1 MRVADASTPTVVLIA
16 SPEPLLHGAMG
27 VVRSLGRLGIPVY
40 VASDGRPMP
49 TDRSRYLA
57 GSFTVVQAQAE
68 PARWVEDLAG
78 VGRSLGRRAVL
89 VPIDDL
95 GALAVN
101 DHADR
106 LAEWFLFPRPDPGLA
121 RTLASKRELHL
132 LCRRL
137 GVPSPETV
145 FPQDR
150 RDVLGFLER
159 ARPPVVVKAI
169 DPLLLHQRPGARSV
183 MVAHSRRELLSI
195 YDHMEVPERPN
206 LMLQEYIPG
215 GPESIWMFNGYLDRR
230 SRCLVGFTGTKQRQ
244 CLPHTGPTSLGI
256 CRRNPVVEQ
265 ATIEFLAAVGYQG
278 VVDLGWRY
286 DGRDGRYKLLDVN
299 PRIGGTF
306 RLFVASNGMDVARAL
321 YLDLTGQ
328 PVPAEA
334 ARDGR
339 KWLVEPNDLR
349 ASLLYWREGALT
361 PGQWL
366 GSLRGVEEAA
376 WFAADDPAPFLAM
389 CRSVAAM
396 AAAKAVRS
404 RNGRRRPA
412 SPGRPAVGAP
422 ASRSAAAVRA
432 GDTGGQPAAAHRQ
445 RLVTARFETHAPFW
459 EEVYAGGDVT
469 SRVYQHRR
477 ALALGWVDRLRLP
490 DGAPVLEV
498 GAGAGLTAVALAQ
511 RGYQVTAVDTTAA
524 MVDTARRRVAQ
535 AAVSS
540 RLRLCLGDAHRLPF
554 ADGAFR
560 LVVALGVMPWLHSPE
575 LAAQEIERVLAP
587 DGYLVVSAD
596 NRARLS
602 DLLDPLHNPAAAP
615 LRRLAKA
622 ALAAS
627 GRWRTPDH
635 GVPATFHHRAELDRI
650 LAAAGLESVAR
661 STFGF
666 GPFTLLGRRLLPDSV
681 GVRVDAS
688 LQALA
693 DRDVPGLRAVGAQ
706 HLVVARRSAP
716 ARVGQVALT

>member
-1 MRVADASTPTVVLIA
+1 MRVADASTPAVVLIA

-57 GSFTVVQAQAE
+57 GSFTVVHDQAE
-68 PARWVEDLAG
+68 PARWVEELAG

-169 DPLLLHQRPGARSV
+169 DPLLLYQRPGARSV
-183 MVAHSRRELLSI
+183 MVAHSRRELLDI
-195 YDHMEVPERPN
+195 YDRMEVPERPN

-256 CRRNPVVEQ
+256 CRANPVVEQ
-265 ATIEFLAAVGYQG
+265 ATTELLAAVGYQG

-286 DGRDGRYKLLDVN
+286 DARDGRYKLLDVN

-321 YLDLTGQ
+321 YLDLIGQ
-328 PVPAEA
+328 PVPAAA

-339 KWLVEPNDLR
+339 KWLVEPNDLQ

-376 WFAADDPAPFLAM
+376 WFARDDLAPFLAM
-389 CRSVAAM
+389 CRSAAAM
-396 AAAKAVRS
+396 AAAKVVRS
-404 RNGRRRPA
+404 SRAVVAVPA
-412 SPGRPAVGAP
+412 
-422 ASRSAAAVRA
+422 A
-432 GDTGGQPAAAHRQ
+432 GGGDPAAAARQ
-445 RLVTARFETHAPFW
+445 RLVTAYFQTRTRYW
-459 EEVYAGGDVT
+459 EDTYHGEDVV
-469 SRVYQHRR
+469 SLIHQHRR
-477 ALALGWVDRLRLP
+477 ALALDWVARLDLP
-490 DGAPVLEV
+490 DGARVLDV
-498 GAGAGLTAVALAQ
+498 GAGAGLTSVALAG
-511 RGYQVTAVDTTAA
+511 RGYQVTAVDASAA
-524 MVDTARRRVAQ
+524 MTEIIRRRAAE
-535 AAVSS
+535 AAVAS
-540 RLRLCLGDAHRLPF
+540 RLQLSLGDAHLLPF
-554 ADGAFR
+554 GCRVFS
-560 LVVALGVMPWLHSPE
+560 LVVALGVIPWLHSPE
-575 LAAQEIERVLAP
+575 RAAREMARVLAP
-587 DGYLVVSAD
+587 GGYLVVSAD
-596 NRARLS
+596 NRARLT
-602 DLLDPLHNPAAAP
+602 DLLDPRRSPATGP
-615 LRRLAKA
+615 LRRTAKS
-622 ALAAS
+622 ALAAT
-627 GRWRTPDH
+627 GRWRPA
-635 GVPATFHHRAELDRI
+635 GNGALATFHRRGEFDHI
-650 LAAAGLESVAR
+650 LAGAGLEPVAGA
-661 STFGF
+661 TFGF
-666 GPFTLLGRRLLPDSV
+666 GPFTLLGRRLLSNPV

-688 LQALA
+688 LQKLA
-693 DRDVPGLRAVGAQ
+693 DRGVPGVRSAGAQ
-706 HLVVARRSAP
+706 YLVVARKPTA
-716 ARVGQVALT
+716 AGAG

>member
-1 MRVADASTPTVVLIA
+1 MRVADASTPAVVLIA

-57 GSFTVVQAQAE
+57 GSFTVVHDQAE
-68 PARWVEDLAG
+68 PARWVEELAG

-169 DPLLLHQRPGARSV
+169 DPLLLYQRPGARSV
-183 MVAHSRRELLSI
+183 MVAHSRQELLDI
-195 YDHMEVPERPN
+195 YDRMEVPERPN

-256 CRRNPVVEQ
+256 CRANPVVEQ
-265 ATIEFLAAVGYQG
+265 ATTELLAAVGYQG

-286 DGRDGRYKLLDVN
+286 DARDGRYKLLDVN

-321 YLDLTGQ
+321 YLDLIGQ
-328 PVPAEA
+328 PVPAAA

-339 KWLVEPNDLR
+339 KWLVEPNDLQ

-376 WFAADDPAPFLAM
+376 WFARDDLAPFLAM
-389 CRSVAAM
+389 CRSAAAM

-404 RNGRRRPA
+404 SRAVVAVPA
-412 SPGRPAVGAP
+412 
-422 ASRSAAAVRA
+422 A
-432 GDTGGQPAAAHRQ
+432 GGGDPAAAARQ
-445 RLVTARFETHAPFW
+445 RLVTAYFQTRTRYW
-459 EEVYAGGDVT
+459 EDTYHGEDVV
-469 SRVYQHRR
+469 SLIHQHRR
-477 ALALGWVDRLRLP
+477 ALALDWVARLDLP
-490 DGAPVLEV
+490 DGARVLDV
-498 GAGAGLTAVALAQ
+498 GAGAGLTSVALAG
-511 RGYQVTAVDTTAA
+511 RGYQVTAVDASAA
-524 MVDTARRRVAQ
+524 MTEIIRRRAAE
-535 AAVSS
+535 AAVAS
-540 RLRLCLGDAHRLPF
+540 RLQLSLGDAHLLPF
-554 ADGAFR
+554 GCRVFS
-560 LVVALGVMPWLHSPE
+560 LVVALGVIPWLHSPE
-575 LAAQEIERVLAP
+575 RAAREMARVLAP
-587 DGYLVVSAD
+587 GGYLVVSAD
-596 NRARLS
+596 NRARLT
-602 DLLDPLHNPAAAP
+602 DLLDPRRSPATGP
-615 LRRLAKA
+615 LRRTAKS
-622 ALAAS
+622 ALAAT
-627 GRWRTPDH
+627 GRWRPA
-635 GVPATFHHRAELDRI
+635 GNGALATFHRRGEFDHI
-650 LAAAGLESVAR
+650 LAGTGLEPVAGA
-661 STFGF
+661 TFGF
-666 GPFTLLGRRLLPDSV
+666 GPFTLLGRRLLSNPV

-688 LQALA
+688 LQKLA
-693 DRDVPGLRAVGAQ
+693 DRGVPGVRSAGAQ
-706 HLVVARRSAP
+706 YLVVARKPTA
-716 ARVGQVALT
+716 AGAG

>member
-1 MRVADASTPTVVLIA
+1 MRVADASTPAVVLIA

-57 GSFTVVQAQAE
+57 GSFTVVHDQAE
-68 PARWVEDLAG
+68 PARWVEELAG

-169 DPLLLHQRPGARSV
+169 DPLLLYQRPGARSV
-183 MVAHSRRELLSI
+183 MVAHSRRELLDI
-195 YDHMEVPERPN
+195 YDRMEVPERPN
-206 LMLQEYIPG
+206 LILQEYIPG

-256 CRRNPVVEQ
+256 CRANPVVEQ
-265 ATIEFLAAVGYQG
+265 ATTELLAAVGYQG

-286 DGRDGRYKLLDVN
+286 DARDGRYKLLDVN

-328 PVPAEA
+328 PVPAAA

-376 WFAADDPAPFLAM
+376 WFARDDLAPFLAM
-389 CRSVAAM
+389 CRSAAAI

-404 RNGRRRPA
+404 SRAVVAVPA
-412 SPGRPAVGAP
+412 
-422 ASRSAAAVRA
+422 A
-432 GDTGGQPAAAHRQ
+432 GGGDPAAAARQ
-445 RLVTARFETHAPFW
+445 RLVTAYFQTRTRYW
-459 EEVYAGGDVT
+459 EDTYHGEDVV
-469 SRVYQHRR
+469 SLIHQHRR
-477 ALALGWVDRLRLP
+477 ALALDWVARLDLP
-490 DGAPVLEV
+490 DGARVLDV
-498 GAGAGLTAVALAQ
+498 GAGAGLTSVALAG
-511 RGYQVTAVDTTAA
+511 RGYQVTAVDASAA
-524 MVDTARRRVAQ
+524 MTEIIRRRAAE
-535 AAVSS
+535 AAVAS
-540 RLRLCLGDAHRLPF
+540 RLQLSLGDAHLLPF
-554 ADGAFR
+554 GCRVFS
-560 LVVALGVMPWLHSPE
+560 LVVALGVIPWLHSPE
-575 LAAQEIERVLAP
+575 RAAREMARVLAP
-587 DGYLVVSAD
+587 GGYLVVSAD
-596 NRARLS
+596 NRARLT
-602 DLLDPLHNPAAAP
+602 DLLDPRRSPATGP
-615 LRRLAKA
+615 LRRTAKS
-622 ALAAS
+622 ALAAT
-627 GRWRTPDH
+627 GRWRPA
-635 GVPATFHHRAELDRI
+635 GNGALATFHRRGEFDHI
-650 LAAAGLESVAR
+650 LAGTGLEPVAGA
-661 STFGF
+661 TFGF
-666 GPFTLLGRRLLPDSV
+666 GPFTLLGRRLLSNPV

-688 LQALA
+688 LQKLA
-693 DRDVPGLRAVGAQ
+693 DRGVPGVRSAGAQ
-706 HLVVARRSAP
+706 YLVVARKPTA
-716 ARVGQVALT
+716 AGAG

>member
-16 SPEPLLHGAMG
+16 SPEPLLHGALG

-40 VASDGRPMP
+40 LAHDGRPMP

-57 GSFTVVQAQAE
+57 GSFTVVHDQAE
-68 PARWVEDLAG
+68 PARWVEELAR

-106 LAEWFLFPRPDPGLA
+106 LAEWFLLPRPDPGLA

-169 DPLLLHQRPGARSV
+169 DPLLLYQRPGARSV
-183 MVAHSRRELLSI
+183 MVAHSRRELLDI
-195 YDHMEVPERPN
+195 YDRMEVPERPN

-244 CLPHTGPTSLGI
+244 CLPHTGPTSLGV
-256 CRRNPVVEQ
+256 CRANPVVEQ
-265 ATIEFLAAVGYQG
+265 ATTEFLAAVGYQG

-286 DGRDGRYKLLDVN
+286 DARDGRYKLLDVN

-306 RLFVASNGMDVARAL
+306 RLFVAGNGMDVVRAL

-328 PVPAEA
+328 PVPAA
-334 ARDGR
+334 GARDGR

-376 WFAADDPAPFLAM
+376 WFARDDLAPFLAM
-389 CRSVAAM
+389 CRSTAAM
-396 AAAKAVRS
+396 AAAKAARS
-404 RNGRRRPA
+404 RRA
-412 SPGRPAVGAP
+412 MVAAP
-422 ASRSAAAVRA
+422 AA
-432 GDTGGQPAAAHRQ
+432 GGGDPAAATRQ
-445 RLVTARFETHAPFW
+445 RLVTAYFQTRTRYW
-459 EEVYAGGDVT
+459 EDTYDDEDVV
-469 SRVYQHRR
+469 SLIHQHRR
-477 ALALGWVDRLRLP
+477 ALALDWVARLGLP
-490 DGAPVLEV
+490 DGARVLDV
-498 GAGAGLTAVALAQ
+498 GAGAGLTSVALAG
-511 RGYQVTAVDTTAA
+511 RGYQVTAVDASAA
-524 MVDTARRRVAQ
+524 MTETIRRRAAE
-535 AAVSS
+535 AAVVS
-540 RLRLCLGDAHRLPF
+540 RLQLSLGDAHLLPF
-554 ADGAFR
+554 GCRVFS
-560 LVVALGVMPWLHSPE
+560 LVMALGLIPWLHSPE
-575 LAAQEIERVLAP
+575 RAAREMARVLAP
-587 DGYLVVSAD
+587 GGYLVVSAD
-596 NRARLS
+596 NRARLT
-602 DLLDPLHNPAAAP
+602 DLLDPRRSPVTGP
-615 LRRLAKA
+615 LRRTAKSAMA
-622 ALAAS
+622 AT
-627 GRWRTPDH
+627 GRWRPA
-635 GVPATFHHRAELDRI
+635 GNGALATFHRRGELDHI
-650 LAAAGLESVAR
+650 LAGAGLEPVAGA
-661 STFGF
+661 TFGF
-666 GPFTLLGRRLLPDSV
+666 GPFTLLGRRLLPDPV

-688 LQALA
+688 LQRLA
-693 DRDVPGLRAVGAQ
+693 DRDVPGLRSAGAQ
-706 HLVVARRSAP
+706 YLVVARKPTA
-716 ARVGQVALT
+716 AGAG

>member
-1 MRVADASTPTVVLIA
+1 MRVADASTPVVVLIA

-57 GSFTVVQAQAE
+57 GSFTVVHDQAE
-68 PARWVEDLAG
+68 PVRWVEELAG
-78 VGRSLGRRAVL
+78 VGRSLGGRAVL

-169 DPLLLHQRPGARSV
+169 DPLLLYQRPGARSV
-183 MVAHSRRELLSI
+183 MVAHSRRELLGI
-195 YDHMEVPERPN
+195 YDRMEVPERPN

-244 CLPHTGPTSLGI
+244 CLPHTGPTSLGV
-256 CRRNPVVEQ
+256 CRANPVVEQ
-265 ATIEFLAAVGYQG
+265 ATTELLAAVGYQG

-286 DGRDGRYKLLDVN
+286 DARDGRYKLLDVN

-328 PVPAEA
+328 SVPAAA

-349 ASLLYWREGALT
+349 ASLLYWREGSLT

-376 WFAADDPAPFLAM
+376 WFARDDLAPFLAM
-389 CRSVAAM
+389 CRSAAAM
-396 AAAKAVRS
+396 AAAKAVQSS
-404 RNGRRRPA
+404 R
-412 SPGRPAVGAP
+412 AVVAAP
-422 ASRSAAAVRA
+422 AA
-432 GDTGGQPAAAHRQ
+432 GGGNPAAAARQ
-445 RLVTARFETHAPFW
+445 RLVTARFQTRARYW
-459 EEVYAGGDVT
+459 EDIYDSEDVV
-469 SRVYQHRR
+469 SVIHQRRR
-477 ALALGWVDRLRLP
+477 ALTLEWVTRLGLP
-490 DGAPVLEV
+490 DGARVLEV
-498 GAGAGLTAVALAQ
+498 GAGAGLTSVTLAG
-511 RGYQVTAVDTTAA
+511 RGYQVTAVDASGA
-524 MVDTARRRVAQ
+524 MTETIRRRAAE
-535 AAVSS
+535 AAVAS
-540 RLRLCLGDAHRLPF
+540 RLQVSIGDAHLLPF
-554 ADGAFR
+554 GCRVFS
-560 LVVALGVMPWLHSPE
+560 LVVALGVIPWLHSPE
-575 LAAQEIERVLAP
+575 RAAREMARVLAP
-587 DGYLVVSAD
+587 GGYLVVSAD
-596 NRARLS
+596 NRVRLT
-602 DLLDPLHNPAAAP
+602 DLVDPLRSPVTGP
-615 LRRLAKA
+615 LRRTAKS
-622 ALAAS
+622 ALAAT
-627 GRWRTPDH
+627 GRWRPA
-635 GVPATFHHRAELDRI
+635 GNGALATFHRRGEFDHI
-650 LAAAGLESVAR
+650 LAGAGLEPVAGA
-661 STFGF
+661 TFGF
-666 GPFTLLGRRLLPDSV
+666 GPFTLLGRRLLSAPV

-688 LQALA
+688 LQKLA
-693 DRDVPGLRAVGAQ
+693 DRGVPGVRSAGAQ
-706 HLVVARRSAP
+706 YLVVARKPTSA
-716 ARVGQVALT
+716 GSG

>member
-16 SPEPLLHGAMG
+16 SPEPLLHGAIG

-40 VASDGRPMP
+40 VASDGRPML

-57 GSFTVVQAQAE
+57 GSFTVVHDQAE
-68 PARWVEDLAG
+68 PARWVEELAG
-78 VGRSLGRRAVL
+78 VGRSLGCRAVL

-121 RTLASKRELHL
+121 WTLASKRELHL

-169 DPLLLHQRPGARSV
+169 DPLLLYQRPGARSV
-183 MVAHSRRELLSI
+183 MVAHSRRELLGI
-195 YDHMEVPERPN
+195 YDRMEVPERPN
-206 LMLQEYIPG
+206 LMLQEYVPG

-244 CLPHTGPTSLGI
+244 CLPHTGPTSLGV
-256 CRRNPVVEQ
+256 CRANPVVEQ
-265 ATIEFLAAVGYQG
+265 ATTEFLAAVGYRG

-286 DGRDGRYKLLDVN
+286 DARDGRYKLLDVN
-299 PRIGGTF
+299 PRIGGSF

-328 PVPAEA
+328 PVPAAA

-376 WFAADDPAPFLAM
+376 WFARDDPAPFLAM
-389 CRSVAAM
+389 CRSAAAM
-396 AAAKAVRS
+396 VAAKAGRS
-404 RNGRRRPA
+404 RR
-412 SPGRPAVGAP
+412 AVVAAP
-422 ASRSAAAVRA
+422 AA
-432 GDTGGQPAAAHRQ
+432 GGGDPAAAARQ
-445 RLVTARFETHAPFW
+445 RLVTARFQTRTRYW
-459 EEVYAGGDVT
+459 EDIYDGEDVV
-469 SRVYQHRR
+469 SVIHQHRR
-477 ALALGWVDRLRLP
+477 ALALEWVARLGLP
-490 DGAPVLEV
+490 DGARVLEV
-498 GAGAGLTAVALAQ
+498 GAGAGLTSVALAG
-511 RGYQVTAVDTTAA
+511 RGYQVTAVDASAA
-524 MVDTARRRVAQ
+524 MTETMRHRAAE
-535 AAVSS
+535 AAVAS
-540 RLRLCLGDAHRLPF
+540 RLQVSLGDAHRLPF
-554 ADGAFR
+554 GGRVFS
-560 LVVALGVMPWLHSPE
+560 LVVALGVIPWLHSPE
-575 LAAQEIERVLAP
+575 QAAREMARVLASG
-587 DGYLVVSAD
+587 GYLVVSAD
-596 NRARLS
+596 NRARLTN
-602 DLLDPLHNPAAAP
+602 LLDPRRSSVTGP
-615 LRRLAKA
+615 LRRTARS
-622 ALAAS
+622 ALAAT
-627 GRWRTPDH
+627 GRWRPA
-635 GVPATFHHRAELDRI
+635 GNGALATFHRRGEFDRI
-650 LAAAGLESVAR
+650 LAGAGLEPVAGA
-661 STFGF
+661 TFGF
-666 GPFTLLGRRLLPDSV
+666 GPFTLLGRRLLSDPV

-688 LQALA
+688 LQSLA
-693 DRDVPGLRAVGAQ
+693 DRGMPGVRSAGAQ
-706 HLVVARRSAP
+706 HLVVARKPTSAG
-716 ARVGQVALT
+716 AG

>member
-1 MRVADASTPTVVLIA
+1 MRVADASTPAVVLIA

-57 GSFTVVQAQAE
+57 GSFTVVYDQAE
-68 PARWVEDLAG
+68 PARWVEELAG

-169 DPLLLHQRPGARSV
+169 DPLLLYQRPGARSV
-183 MVAHSRRELLSI
+183 MVAHSRQELLDI
-195 YDHMEVPERPN
+195 YDRMEVPERPN

-256 CRRNPVVEQ
+256 CRANPVVEQ
-265 ATIEFLAAVGYQG
+265 ATTELLAAVGYQG

-286 DGRDGRYKLLDVN
+286 DARDGRYKLLDVN

-321 YLDLTGQ
+321 YLDLIGQ
-328 PVPAEA
+328 PVPAAA

-339 KWLVEPNDLR
+339 KWLVEPNDLQ

-376 WFAADDPAPFLAM
+376 WFARDDLAPFLAM
-389 CRSVAAM
+389 CRSAAAM

-404 RNGRRRPA
+404 SRAVVAVPA
-412 SPGRPAVGAP
+412 
-422 ASRSAAAVRA
+422 A
-432 GDTGGQPAAAHRQ
+432 GGGDPAAAARQ
-445 RLVTARFETHAPFW
+445 RLVTAYFQTRTRYW
-459 EEVYAGGDVT
+459 EDTYHGEDVV
-469 SRVYQHRR
+469 SLIHQHRR
-477 ALALGWVDRLRLP
+477 ALALDWVARLDLP
-490 DGAPVLEV
+490 DGARVLDV
-498 GAGAGLTAVALAQ
+498 GAGAGLTSVALAG
-511 RGYQVTAVDTTAA
+511 RGYQVTAVDASAA
-524 MVDTARRRVAQ
+524 MTEIIRRRAAE
-535 AAVSS
+535 AAVAS
-540 RLRLCLGDAHRLPF
+540 RLQLSLGDAHLLPF
-554 ADGAFR
+554 GCRVFS
-560 LVVALGVMPWLHSPE
+560 LVVALGVIPWLHSPE
-575 LAAQEIERVLAP
+575 RAAREMARVLAP
-587 DGYLVVSAD
+587 GGYLVVSAD
-596 NRARLS
+596 NRARLT
-602 DLLDPLHNPAAAP
+602 DLLDPRRSPATGP
-615 LRRLAKA
+615 LRRTAKS
-622 ALAAS
+622 ALAAT
-627 GRWRTPDH
+627 GRWRPA
-635 GVPATFHHRAELDRI
+635 GNGALATFHRRGEFDHI
-650 LAAAGLESVAR
+650 LAGTGLEPVAGA
-661 STFGF
+661 TFGF
-666 GPFTLLGRRLLPDSV
+666 GPFTLLGRRLLSNPV

-688 LQALA
+688 LQKLA
-693 DRDVPGLRAVGAQ
+693 DRGVPGVRSAGAQ
-706 HLVVARRSAP
+706 YLVVARKPTA
-716 ARVGQVALT
+716 AGAG

>member
-1 MRVADASTPTVVLIA
+1 MRVADASTPAVVLIA

-57 GSFTVVQAQAE
+57 GSFTVVHDQAE
-68 PARWVEDLAG
+68 PARWVEELAG

-169 DPLLLHQRPGARSV
+169 DPLLLYQRPGARSV
-183 MVAHSRRELLSI
+183 MVAHSRRELLDI
-195 YDHMEVPERPN
+195 YDRMEVPERPN

-256 CRRNPVVEQ
+256 CRANPVVEQ
-265 ATIEFLAAVGYQG
+265 ATTELLAAVGYQG

-286 DGRDGRYKLLDVN
+286 DARDGRYKLLDVN

-321 YLDLTGQ
+321 YLDLIGQ
-328 PVPAEA
+328 PVPAAA

-339 KWLVEPNDLR
+339 KWLVEPNDLQ

-376 WFAADDPAPFLAM
+376 WFARDDLAPFLAM
-389 CRSVAAM
+389 CRSAAAI

-404 RNGRRRPA
+404 SRAVVAVPA
-412 SPGRPAVGAP
+412 
-422 ASRSAAAVRA
+422 A
-432 GDTGGQPAAAHRQ
+432 GGGDPAAAARQ
-445 RLVTARFETHAPFW
+445 RLVTAYFQTRTRYW
-459 EEVYAGGDVT
+459 EDTYHGEDVV
-469 SRVYQHRR
+469 SLIHQHRR
-477 ALALGWVDRLRLP
+477 ALALDWVARLDLP
-490 DGAPVLEV
+490 DGARVLDV
-498 GAGAGLTAVALAQ
+498 GAGAGLTSVALAG
-511 RGYQVTAVDTTAA
+511 RGYQVTAVDASAA
-524 MVDTARRRVAQ
+524 MTEIIRRRAAE
-535 AAVSS
+535 AAVAS
-540 RLRLCLGDAHRLPF
+540 RLQLSLGDAHLLPF
-554 ADGAFR
+554 GCRVFS
-560 LVVALGVMPWLHSPE
+560 LVVALGVIPWLHSPE
-575 LAAQEIERVLAP
+575 RAAREMARVLAP
-587 DGYLVVSAD
+587 GGYLVVSAD
-596 NRARLS
+596 NRARLT
-602 DLLDPLHNPAAAP
+602 DLLDPRRSPATGP
-615 LRRLAKA
+615 LRRTAKS
-622 ALAAS
+622 ALAAT
-627 GRWRTPDH
+627 GRWRPA
-635 GVPATFHHRAELDRI
+635 GNGALATFHRRGEFDHI
-650 LAAAGLESVAR
+650 LAGTGLEPVAGA
-661 STFGF
+661 TFGF
-666 GPFTLLGRRLLPDSV
+666 GPFTLLGRRLLSDPV

-688 LQALA
+688 LQKLA
-693 DRDVPGLRAVGAQ
+693 DRGVPGVRSAGAQ
-706 HLVVARRSAP
+706 YLVVARKPTA
-716 ARVGQVALT
+716 AGAG

>member
-1 MRVADASTPTVVLIA
+1 MRVADASTPVVVLIA
-16 SPEPLLHGAMG
+16 SRAPLLHGAMG

-40 VASDGRPMP
+40 LTSDGRPMP
-49 TDRSRYLA
+49 TVRSRYLA
-57 GSFTVVQAQAE
+57 GSFTVVHDPAE
-68 PARWVEDLAG
+68 PGRLAAALEG
-78 VGRSLGRRAVL
+78 VGRQLGRRAVL
-89 VPIDDL
+89 VPIDDV

-106 LAEWFLFPRPDPGLA
+106 LAGWFLFPRPDPGLA

-150 RDVLGFLER
+150 EDVLGFLER

-169 DPLLLHQRPGARSV
+169 DPLLLYQRPGARSV
-183 MVAHSRRELLSI
+183 VIAHTQEELLAA
-195 YDHMEVPERPN
+195 YDRMEVPERPN

-244 CLPHTGPTSLGI
+244 CLPHTGPTSLGV
-256 CRRNPVVEQ
+256 CQRNPPLER
-265 ATIEFLAAVGYQG
+265 ATTEFLAAVGYQG

-286 DGRDGRYKLLDVN
+286 DARDGRYKLLDVN

-328 PVPAEA
+328 PVPAAA

-339 KWLVEPNDLR
+339 KWLVEPNDLQ
-349 ASLLYWREGALT
+349 ASLLYWREGTLT

-376 WFAADDPAPFLAM
+376 WFARDDLAPFLAM
-389 CRSVAAM
+389 CRSAAAM
-396 AAAKAVRS
+396 AAAKAARS
-404 RNGRRRPA
+404 RHGRRRPA
-412 SPGRPAVGAP
+412 SQPD
-422 ASRSAAAVRA
+422 AAVPA
-432 GDTGGQPAAAHRQ
+432 GGNASHPATGRQ
-445 RLVTARFETHAPFW
+445 RLVTARFQTHARYW
-459 EEVYAGGDVT
+459 EDIYDGSDVT

-477 ALALGWVDRLRLP
+477 ALALEWVDRLGLP

-498 GAGAGLTAVALAQ
+498 GAGAGLTAVALAE

-524 MVDTARRRVAQ
+524 MVDTARRRAAQ

-540 RLRLCLGDAHRLPF
+540 QLRLALGDAHRLPF

-560 LVVALGVMPWLHSPE
+560 LVVALGVIPWLHSPE
-575 LAAQEIERVLAP
+575 RAAQEIERVLTP
-587 DGYLVVSAD
+587 GGYLVVSAD
-596 NRARLS
+596 NRARLT
-602 DLLDPLHNPAAAP
+602 DLLDPRHNPAAAP
-615 LRRLAKA
+615 LRRAAKS

-627 GRWRTPDH
+627 GRWRTRDH
-635 GVPATFHHRAELDRI
+635 GVPATFHRRGELDRI
-650 LAAAGLESVAR
+650 LVAAGLEPVAGA
-661 STFGF
+661 TFGF
-666 GPFTLLGRRLLPDSV
+666 GPFTLLGRRVLPDPI

-688 LQALA
+688 LQSLA
-693 DRDVPGLRAVGAQ
+693 DRDMPGLRAAGAQ
-706 HLVVARRSAP
+706 HLIVARKPAP
-716 ARVGQVALT
+716 ARVGRVAVT

>member
-1 MRVADASTPTVVLIA
+1 MRVADASTPAVVLIA
-16 SPEPLLHGAMG
+16 SPERLLHGAMG

-57 GSFTVVQAQAE
+57 GSFTVVHDQAE
-68 PARWVEDLAG
+68 PARWVEELAG
-78 VGRSLGRRAVL
+78 VGRRLGRRAVL

-106 LAEWFLFPRPDPGLA
+106 LAEWFLLPRPDPGLA

-150 RDVLGFLER
+150 HDVLGFLEQ

-169 DPLLLHQRPGARSV
+169 DPLLLSQRPGARSV
-183 MVAHSRRELLSI
+183 MVAHSRRELLDI
-195 YDHMEVPERPN
+195 YDRMEVPERPN

-244 CLPHTGPTSLGI
+244 CLPHTGPTSLGV
-256 CRRNPVVEQ
+256 CRANPVVEQ
-265 ATIEFLAAVGYQG
+265 ATTEFLAAVGYQG

-286 DGRDGRYKLLDVN
+286 DARDRRYKLLDVN

-328 PVPAEA
+328 PVPAAA
-334 ARDGR
+334 AREGR
-339 KWLVEPNDLR
+339 KWLVEPNDLQ

-376 WFAADDPAPFLAM
+376 WFARDDLAPFLAM
-389 CRSVAAM
+389 CRSAAAM
-396 AAAKAVRS
+396 AAAKVVRS
-404 RNGRRRPA
+404 
-412 SPGRPAVGAP
+412 S
-422 ASRSAAAVRA
+422 RA
-432 GDTGGQPAAAHRQ
+432 GVAVPAAGGGDPAAAAARQ
-445 RLVTARFETHAPFW
+445 RVVTAYFQTRTRYW
-459 EEVYAGGDVT
+459 EDTYHGGDVV
-469 SRVYQHRR
+469 SLIHQHRR
-477 ALALGWVDRLRLP
+477 ALALDWVARLDLP
-490 DGAPVLEV
+490 NGARVLDV
-498 GAGAGLTAVALAQ
+498 GAGAGLTSVALAG
-511 RGYQVTAVDTTAA
+511 RGYQVTAVDASAA
-524 MVDTARRRVAQ
+524 MTETIRRRAAE
-535 AAVSS
+535 AAVAS
-540 RLRLCLGDAHRLPF
+540 RLQLSLGDAHLLPF
-554 ADGAFR
+554 GCRVFS
-560 LVVALGVMPWLHSPE
+560 LVVALGVIPWLHSPGR
-575 LAAQEIERVLAP
+575 AAREMARVLAP
-587 DGYLVVSAD
+587 GGYLVVSAD
-596 NRARLS
+596 NRARLT
-602 DLLDPLHNPAAAP
+602 DLLDPRRSPVTGP
-615 LRRLAKA
+615 LRRTAKS
-622 ALAAS
+622 ALAAT
-627 GRWRTPDH
+627 GRWRPA
-635 GVPATFHHRAELDRI
+635 GNGALATFHRRGEFDHI
-650 LAAAGLESVAR
+650 LAGAGLEPVAGA
-661 STFGF
+661 TFGF
-666 GPFTLLGRRLLPDSV
+666 GPFTLLGRRLLPDPV

-688 LQALA
+688 LQRLA
-693 DRDVPGLRAVGAQ
+693 DRGVPGVRSAGAQ
-706 HLVVARRSAP
+706 YLVIARKPTSAG
-716 ARVGQVALT
+716 AG

>member
-16 SPEPLLHGAMG
+16 SPEPLLHGALG

-40 VASDGRPMP
+40 LAHDGRPMP

-57 GSFTVVQAQAE
+57 GSFTVVHDQAE
-68 PARWVEDLAG
+68 PARWVEELAR

-106 LAEWFLFPRPDPGLA
+106 LAEWFLLPRPDPGLA

-169 DPLLLHQRPGARSV
+169 DPLLLYQRPGARSV
-183 MVAHSRRELLSI
+183 MVAHSRRELLDI
-195 YDHMEVPERPN
+195 YDRMEVPERPN

-244 CLPHTGPTSLGI
+244 CLPHTGPTSLGV
-256 CRRNPVVEQ
+256 CRANPVVEQ
-265 ATIEFLAAVGYQG
+265 ATTEFLAAVGYQG

-286 DGRDGRYKLLDVN
+286 DARDGRYKLLDVN

-306 RLFVASNGMDVARAL
+306 RLFVAGNGMDVVRAL

-328 PVPAEA
+328 PVPAA
-334 ARDGR
+334 GARDGR

-376 WFAADDPAPFLAM
+376 WFARDDLAPFLAM
-389 CRSVAAM
+389 CRSTAAM
-396 AAAKAVRS
+396 AAAKAARS
-404 RNGRRRPA
+404 RRA
-412 SPGRPAVGAP
+412 MVAAP
-422 ASRSAAAVRA
+422 AA
-432 GDTGGQPAAAHRQ
+432 GGGDPAAATRQ
-445 RLVTARFETHAPFW
+445 RLVTAYFQTRTRYW
-459 EEVYAGGDVT
+459 EDTYDDEDVV
-469 SRVYQHRR
+469 SLIHQHRR
-477 ALALGWVDRLRLP
+477 ALALDWVARLGLP
-490 DGAPVLEV
+490 DGARVLDV
-498 GAGAGLTAVALAQ
+498 GAGAGLTSVALAG
-511 RGYQVTAVDTTAA
+511 RGYQVTAVDASAA
-524 MVDTARRRVAQ
+524 MTETIRRRAAE
-535 AAVSS
+535 AAVVS
-540 RLRLCLGDAHRLPF
+540 RLQLSLGDAHLLPF
-554 ADGAFR
+554 GCRVFS
-560 LVVALGVMPWLHSPE
+560 LVMALGLIPWLHSPE
-575 LAAQEIERVLAP
+575 RAAREMARVLAP
-587 DGYLVVSAD
+587 GGYLVVSAD
-596 NRARLS
+596 NRARLT
-602 DLLDPLHNPAAAP
+602 DLLDPRRSPVTGP
-615 LRRLAKA
+615 LRRTAKSAMA
-622 ALAAS
+622 AT
-627 GRWRTPDH
+627 GRWRPA
-635 GVPATFHHRAELDRI
+635 GNGALATFHRRGELDHI
-650 LAAAGLESVAR
+650 LAGAGLEPVAGA
-661 STFGF
+661 TFGF
-666 GPFTLLGRRLLPDSV
+666 GPFTLFGRRLLSDPV

-688 LQALA
+688 LQKLA
-693 DRDVPGLRAVGAQ
+693 DRDVPGLRSAGAQ
-706 HLVVARRSAP
+706 YLVVARKPMA
-716 ARVGQVALT
+716 AGAG

>member
-1 MRVADASTPTVVLIA
+1 MRVADASTPAVVLIA

-57 GSFTVVQAQAE
+57 GSFTVVHDQAE
-68 PARWVEDLAG
+68 PARWVEELAG

-169 DPLLLHQRPGARSV
+169 DPLLLYQRPGARSV
-183 MVAHSRRELLSI
+183 MVAHSRRELLDI
-195 YDHMEVPERPN
+195 YDRMEVPERPN

-256 CRRNPVVEQ
+256 CRANPMVEQ
-265 ATIEFLAAVGYQG
+265 ATTELLAAVGYQG

-286 DGRDGRYKLLDVN
+286 DARDGRYKLLDVN

-328 PVPAEA
+328 PVPAAA

-339 KWLVEPNDLR
+339 KWLVEPNDLQ

-376 WFAADDPAPFLAM
+376 WFARDDLAPFLAM
-389 CRSVAAM
+389 CRSAAAI

-404 RNGRRRPA
+404 SRAVVAVPA
-412 SPGRPAVGAP
+412 
-422 ASRSAAAVRA
+422 A
-432 GDTGGQPAAAHRQ
+432 GGGDPAAAARQ
-445 RLVTARFETHAPFW
+445 RLVTAYFQTRTRYW
-459 EEVYAGGDVT
+459 EDTYHGEDVV
-469 SRVYQHRR
+469 SLIHQHRR
-477 ALALGWVDRLRLP
+477 ALALDWVARLDLP
-490 DGAPVLEV
+490 DGARVLDV
-498 GAGAGLTAVALAQ
+498 GAGAGLTSVALAG
-511 RGYQVTAVDTTAA
+511 RGYQVTAVDASAA
-524 MVDTARRRVAQ
+524 MTEIIRRRAAE
-535 AAVSS
+535 AAVAS
-540 RLRLCLGDAHRLPF
+540 RLQLSLGDAHLLPF
-554 ADGAFR
+554 GCRVFS
-560 LVVALGVMPWLHSPE
+560 LVVALGVIPWLHSPE
-575 LAAQEIERVLAP
+575 RAAREMARVLAP
-587 DGYLVVSAD
+587 GGYLVVSAD
-596 NRARLS
+596 NRARLT
-602 DLLDPLHNPAAAP
+602 DLLDPRRSPATGP
-615 LRRLAKA
+615 LRRTAKS
-622 ALAAS
+622 ALAAT
-627 GRWRTPDH
+627 GRWRPA
-635 GVPATFHHRAELDRI
+635 GNGALATFHRRGEFDHI
-650 LAAAGLESVAR
+650 LAGTGLEPVAGA
-661 STFGF
+661 TFGF
-666 GPFTLLGRRLLPDSV
+666 GPFTLLGRRLLSNPV

-688 LQALA
+688 LQKLA
-693 DRDVPGLRAVGAQ
+693 DRGVPGVRSAGAQ
-706 HLVVARRSAP
+706 YLVVARKPTA
-716 ARVGQVALT
+716 AGAG

>member
-1 MRVADASTPTVVLIA
+1 MRVADASTPAVVLIA

-57 GSFTVVQAQAE
+57 GSFTVVHDQAE
-68 PARWVEDLAG
+68 PARWVEELAR

-106 LAEWFLFPRPDPGLA
+106 LAEWFLLPRPDPGLA

-169 DPLLLHQRPGARSV
+169 DPLLLYQRPGARSV
-183 MVAHSRRELLSI
+183 MVAHSRRELLDI
-195 YDHMEVPERPN
+195 YDRMEVPERPN

-244 CLPHTGPTSLGI
+244 CLPHTGPTSLGV
-256 CRRNPVVEQ
+256 CRANPVVEQ
-265 ATIEFLAAVGYQG
+265 ATTEFLAAVGYQG

-286 DGRDGRYKLLDVN
+286 DARDGRYKLLDVN

-328 PVPAEA
+328 PVPAAA

-339 KWLVEPNDLR
+339 KWLVEPNDLQ

-376 WFAADDPAPFLAM
+376 WFARDDLAPFLAM
-389 CRSVAAM
+389 CRSAAAM

-404 RNGRRRPA
+404 RR
-412 SPGRPAVGAP
+412 AVVAAP
-422 ASRSAAAVRA
+422 AA
-432 GDTGGQPAAAHRQ
+432 GGGDPAAATRQ
-445 RLVTARFETHAPFW
+445 RLVTAYFQTRTRYW
-459 EEVYAGGDVT
+459 EDTYDGEDVV
-469 SRVYQHRR
+469 SLIHQHRR
-477 ALALGWVDRLRLP
+477 ALALDWVARLGLP
-490 DGAPVLEV
+490 DGARVLEV
-498 GAGAGLTAVALAQ
+498 GAGAGLTSVALAG
-511 RGYQVTAVDTTAA
+511 RGYQVTAVDASAA
-524 MVDTARRRVAQ
+524 MTETIRRRAAE
-535 AAVSS
+535 AAV
-540 RLRLCLGDAHRLPF
+540 
-554 ADGAFR
+554 
-560 LVVALGVMPWLHSPE
+560 V
-575 LAAQEIERVLAP
+575 
-587 DGYLVVSAD
+587 
-596 NRARLS
+596 
-602 DLLDPLHNPAAAP
+602 
-615 LRRLAKA
+615 
-622 ALAAS
+622 
-627 GRWRTPDH
+627 
-635 GVPATFHHRAELDRI
+635 
-650 LAAAGLESVAR
+650 LAAAAQ
-661 STFGF
+661 
-666 GPFTLLGRRLLPDSV
+666 PGRRPSAAVRLPC
-681 GVRVDAS
+681 
-688 LQALA
+688 LQPGGGARGDPLA
-693 DRDVPGLRAVGAQ
+693 PLPRAGRPGDGQGAR
-706 HLVVARRSAP
+706 ARRLPGGQRRQPRPPHRP
-716 ARVGQVALT
+716 ARPAAQPG

>member
-1 MRVADASTPTVVLIA
+1 MRVADASTPAVVLIA

-57 GSFTVVQAQAE
+57 GSFTVVHDQAE
-68 PARWVEDLAG
+68 PARWVEELAG

-169 DPLLLHQRPGARSV
+169 DPLLLYQRPGARSV
-183 MVAHSRRELLSI
+183 MVAHSRQELLDI
-195 YDHMEVPERPN
+195 YDRMEVPERPN

-256 CRRNPVVEQ
+256 CRANPMVEQ
-265 ATIEFLAAVGYQG
+265 ATTELLAAVGYQG

-286 DGRDGRYKLLDVN
+286 DARDGRYKLLDVN

-321 YLDLTGQ
+321 YLDLIGQ
-328 PVPAEA
+328 PVPAAA

-339 KWLVEPNDLR
+339 TSLVEPKDLQ

-376 WFAADDPAPFLAM
+376 WFARDDLAPFLAM
-389 CRSVAAM
+389 CRSAAAM

-404 RNGRRRPA
+404 SRAVVAVPA
-412 SPGRPAVGAP
+412 
-422 ASRSAAAVRA
+422 A
-432 GDTGGQPAAAHRQ
+432 GGGDPAAAARQ
-445 RLVTARFETHAPFW
+445 RLVTAYFQTRTRYW
-459 EEVYAGGDVT
+459 EDTYHGEDVV
-469 SRVYQHRR
+469 SLIHQHRR
-477 ALALGWVDRLRLP
+477 ALALDWVARLDLP
-490 DGAPVLEV
+490 DGARVLDV
-498 GAGAGLTAVALAQ
+498 GAGAGLTSVALAG
-511 RGYQVTAVDTTAA
+511 RGYQVTAVDASAA
-524 MVDTARRRVAQ
+524 MTEIIRRRAAE
-535 AAVSS
+535 AAVAS
-540 RLRLCLGDAHRLPF
+540 RLQLSLGDAHLLPF
-554 ADGAFR
+554 GCRVFS
-560 LVVALGVMPWLHSPE
+560 LVVALGVIPWLHSPE
-575 LAAQEIERVLAP
+575 RAAREMARVLAP
-587 DGYLVVSAD
+587 GGYLVVSAD
-596 NRARLS
+596 NRARLT
-602 DLLDPLHNPAAAP
+602 DLLDPRRSPATGP
-615 LRRLAKA
+615 LRRTAKS
-622 ALAAS
+622 ALAAT
-627 GRWRTPDH
+627 GRWRPA
-635 GVPATFHHRAELDRI
+635 GNGALATFHRRGEFDHI
-650 LAAAGLESVAR
+650 LAGTGLEPVAGA
-661 STFGF
+661 TFGF
-666 GPFTLLGRRLLPDSV
+666 GPFTLLGRRLLSNPV

-688 LQALA
+688 LQKLA
-693 DRDVPGLRAVGAQ
+693 DRGVPGVRSAGAQ
-706 HLVVARRSAP
+706 YLVVARKPTA
-716 ARVGQVALT
+716 AGAG

>member
-57 GSFTVVQAQAE
+57 GSFTVVHDQAE
-68 PARWVEDLAG
+68 PARWVEELAG

-169 DPLLLHQRPGARSV
+169 DPLLLYQRPGARSV
-183 MVAHSRRELLSI
+183 MVAHSRQELLDI
-195 YDHMEVPERPN
+195 YDRMEVPERPN

-256 CRRNPVVEQ
+256 CRANPMVEQ
-265 ATIEFLAAVGYQG
+265 ATTELLAAVGYQG

-286 DGRDGRYKLLDVN
+286 DARDGRYKLLDVN
-299 PRIGGTF
+299 PLIGGTF
-306 RLFVASNGMDVARAL
+306 RLFVASNGIDVARAL
-321 YLDLTGQ
+321 YLDLIGQ
-328 PVPAEA
+328 PVPAAA

-339 KWLVEPNDLR
+339 KWLVEPNDLQ

-376 WFAADDPAPFLAM
+376 WFARDDLAPFLAM
-389 CRSVAAM
+389 CRSAAAM

-404 RNGRRRPA
+404 SR
-412 SPGRPAVGAP
+412 AVVAAP
-422 ASRSAAAVRA
+422 AA
-432 GDTGGQPAAAHRQ
+432 GGGDPAAAARQ
-445 RLVTARFETHAPFW
+445 RLVTAYFQTRTRYW
-459 EEVYAGGDVT
+459 EDTYHGEDVV
-469 SRVYQHRR
+469 SLIHQHRR
-477 ALALGWVDRLRLP
+477 ALALDWVARLDLP
-490 DGAPVLEV
+490 DGARVLDV
-498 GAGAGLTAVALAQ
+498 GAGAGLTSVALAG
-511 RGYQVTAVDTTAA
+511 RGYQVTAVDASAA
-524 MVDTARRRVAQ
+524 MTEIIRRRAAE
-535 AAVSS
+535 AAVAS
-540 RLRLCLGDAHRLPF
+540 RLQLSLGDAHLLPF
-554 ADGAFR
+554 GCRVFS
-560 LVVALGVMPWLHSPE
+560 LVVALGVIPWLHSPE
-575 LAAQEIERVLAP
+575 RAAREMARVLAP
-587 DGYLVVSAD
+587 GGYLVVSAD
-596 NRARLS
+596 NRARLT
-602 DLLDPLHNPAAAP
+602 DLLDPRRSPATGP
-615 LRRLAKA
+615 LRRTAKS
-622 ALAAS
+622 ALAAT
-627 GRWRTPDH
+627 GRWRPA
-635 GVPATFHHRAELDRI
+635 GNGAPATFHRRGELDHI
-650 LAAAGLESVAR
+650 LAGTGLEPVAGA
-661 STFGF
+661 TFGF
-666 GPFTLLGRRLLPDSV
+666 GPFTLLGRRLLSNPV

-688 LQALA
+688 LQKLA
-693 DRDVPGLRAVGAQ
+693 DRGVPGVRSAGAQ
-706 HLVVARRSAP
+706 YLVVARKPTA
-716 ARVGQVALT
+716 AGAG

>member
-1 MRVADASTPTVVLIA
+1 MRVADASTPAVVLIA

-57 GSFTVVQAQAE
+57 GSFTVVHDQAE
-68 PARWVEDLAG
+68 PARWVEELAG

-169 DPLLLHQRPGARSV
+169 DPLLLYQRPGARSV
-183 MVAHSRRELLSI
+183 MVAHSRRELLDI
-195 YDHMEVPERPN
+195 YDRMEVPERPN

-256 CRRNPVVEQ
+256 CRANPVVEQ
-265 ATIEFLAAVGYQG
+265 ATTELLAAVGYQG

-286 DGRDGRYKLLDVN
+286 DARDGRYKLLDVN

-321 YLDLTGQ
+321 YLDLIGQ
-328 PVPAEA
+328 PVPAAA

-339 KWLVEPNDLR
+339 KWLVEPNDLQ

-376 WFAADDPAPFLAM
+376 WFARDDLAPFLAM
-389 CRSVAAM
+389 CRSAAAM

-404 RNGRRRPA
+404 SRAVVAVPA
-412 SPGRPAVGAP
+412 
-422 ASRSAAAVRA
+422 A
-432 GDTGGQPAAAHRQ
+432 GGGDPAAAARQ
-445 RLVTARFETHAPFW
+445 RLVTAYFQTRTRYW
-459 EEVYAGGDVT
+459 EDTYHGEDVV
-469 SRVYQHRR
+469 SLIHQHRR
-477 ALALGWVDRLRLP
+477 ALALDWVARLDLP
-490 DGAPVLEV
+490 DGARVLDV
-498 GAGAGLTAVALAQ
+498 GAGAGLTSVALAG
-511 RGYQVTAVDTTAA
+511 RGYQVTAVDASAA
-524 MVDTARRRVAQ
+524 MTEIIRRRAAE
-535 AAVSS
+535 AAVAS
-540 RLRLCLGDAHRLPF
+540 RLQLSLGDAHLLPF
-554 ADGAFR
+554 GCRVFS
-560 LVVALGVMPWLHSPE
+560 LVVALGVIPWLHSPE
-575 LAAQEIERVLAP
+575 RAAREMARVLAP
-587 DGYLVVSAD
+587 GGYLVVSAD
-596 NRARLS
+596 NRARLT
-602 DLLDPLHNPAAAP
+602 DLLDPRRSPATGP
-615 LRRLAKA
+615 LRRTAKS
-622 ALAAS
+622 ALAAT
-627 GRWRTPDH
+627 GRWRPA
-635 GVPATFHHRAELDRI
+635 GNGALATFHRRGEFDHI
-650 LAAAGLESVAR
+650 LAGAGLEPVAGA
-661 STFGF
+661 TFGF
-666 GPFTLLGRRLLPDSV
+666 GPFTLLGRRLLSNPV

-688 LQALA
+688 LQKLA
-693 DRDVPGLRAVGAQ
+693 DRGVPGVRSAGAQ
-706 HLVVARRSAP
+706 YLVVARKPTA
-716 ARVGQVALT
+716 AGAG

>member
-57 GSFTVVQAQAE
+57 GSFTVVHDQAE
-68 PARWVEDLAG
+68 PARWVEELAG

-89 VPIDDL
+89 VPIDDV

-106 LAEWFLFPRPDPGLA
+106 LAGWFLFPRPDPGLA

-150 RDVLGFLER
+150 EDVLGFLER

-169 DPLLLHQRPGARSV
+169 DPLLLYQRPGARSV
-183 MVAHSRRELLSI
+183 MVAHSRRELLDI
-195 YDHMEVPERPN
+195 YDRMEVPERPN

-256 CRRNPVVEQ
+256 CRANPVVEQ
-265 ATIEFLAAVGYQG
+265 ATTELLAAVGYQG

-286 DGRDGRYKLLDVN
+286 DARDGRYKLLDVN

-321 YLDLTGQ
+321 YLDLIGQ
-328 PVPAEA
+328 PVPAAA

-339 KWLVEPNDLR
+339 KWLVEPNDLQ

-376 WFAADDPAPFLAM
+376 WFARDDLAPFLAM
-389 CRSVAAM
+389 CRSAAAM

-404 RNGRRRPA
+404 SRAVVAVPA
-412 SPGRPAVGAP
+412 
-422 ASRSAAAVRA
+422 A
-432 GDTGGQPAAAHRQ
+432 GGGDPAAAARQ
-445 RLVTARFETHAPFW
+445 RLVTAYFQTRTRYW
-459 EEVYAGGDVT
+459 EDTYHGEDVV
-469 SRVYQHRR
+469 SLIHQHRR
-477 ALALGWVDRLRLP
+477 ALALDWVARLDLP
-490 DGAPVLEV
+490 DGARVLDV
-498 GAGAGLTAVALAQ
+498 GAGAGLTSVALAG
-511 RGYQVTAVDTTAA
+511 RGYQVTAVDASAA
-524 MVDTARRRVAQ
+524 MTEIIRRRAAE
-535 AAVSS
+535 AAVAS
-540 RLRLCLGDAHRLPF
+540 RLQLSLGDAHLLPF
-554 ADGAFR
+554 GCRVFS
-560 LVVALGVMPWLHSPE
+560 LVVALGVIPWLHSPE
-575 LAAQEIERVLAP
+575 RAAREMARVLAP
-587 DGYLVVSAD
+587 GGYLVVSAD
-596 NRARLS
+596 NRARLT
-602 DLLDPLHNPAAAP
+602 DLLDPRRSPATGP
-615 LRRLAKA
+615 LRRTAKS
-622 ALAAS
+622 ALAAT
-627 GRWRTPDH
+627 GRWRPA
-635 GVPATFHHRAELDRI
+635 GNGALATFHRRGEFDHI
-650 LAAAGLESVAR
+650 LAGTGLEPVAGA
-661 STFGF
+661 TFGF
-666 GPFTLLGRRLLPDSV
+666 GPFTLLGRRLLSNPV

-688 LQALA
+688 LQKLA
-693 DRDVPGLRAVGAQ
+693 DRGVPGVRSAGAQ
-706 HLVVARRSAP
+706 YLVVARKPTA
-716 ARVGQVALT
+716 AGAG